1 MKIEKNISLKKYT
14 TIRIGGNAKVIY
26 FPENTNDLKKLEN
39 IFTKSDTLI
48 IGNGS
53 NIVFK
58 DSGYRNDLICLKRLK
73 KSLSTIGS
81 KNIYASAGT
90 SCARL
95 AKYAHNNHISGFEFL
110 HGIPGTI
117 GGSLKMNAGAFGS
130 EIWDLVEFITVVN
143 SKGKL
148 VKLSKKDFRVS
159 YRKVDMKRHKAFIDV
174 YFKFNKNKKFD
185 KKLLN
190 SFMNKRT
197 STQPINQWSSGCIFK
212 NPNGKV
218 SASKI
223 IDQAELTVSRV
234 GGIYVSKKHCN
245 YFIND
250 GTGTCKNLEDLIM
263 AIKKDILKQYNIK
276 IEKEVCIY

>member
-1 MKIEKNISLKKYT
+1 MKIEKNISLKRYT

-39 IFTKSDTLI
+39 IFIKSNTLI

-53 NIVFK
+53 NIVFS
-58 DSGYRNDLICLKRLK
+58 DNGYRNDLICLKRLK
-73 KSLSTIGS
+73 KSLSIIGS

-95 AKYAHNNHISGFEFL
+95 AKYAYNNHISGFEFL

-130 EIWDLVEFITVVN
+130 EIWDLVEFVTVIN

-190 SFMNKRT
+190 SLMNKRT
-197 STQPINQWSSGCIFK
+197 STQPINHWSSGCIFN

-223 IDQAELTVSRV
+223 IDQAELTISRI

-276 IEKEVCIY
+276 IEREVCIY

>member
-1 MKIEKNISLKKYT
+1 MKIEKNISLKRYT

-39 IFTKSDTLI
+39 IFIKSNTLI

-53 NIVFK
+53 NIVFR
-58 DSGYRNDLICLKRLK
+58 DNGYRNDLICLKRLK
-73 KSLSTIGS
+73 KSLSIIGS

-110 HGIPGTI
+110 HGIPGTV

-130 EIWDLVEFITVVN
+130 EIWDLVEFVTVIN

-159 YRKVDMKRHKAFIDV
+159 YRKVDM
-174 YFKFNKNKKFD
+174 
-185 KKLLN
+185 
-190 SFMNKRT
+190 
-197 STQPINQWSSGCIFK
+197 
-212 NPNGKV
+212 
-218 SASKI
+218 
-223 IDQAELTVSRV
+223 
-234 GGIYVSKKHCN
+234 
-245 YFIND
+245 
-250 GTGTCKNLEDLIM
+250 
-263 AIKKDILKQYNIK
+263 
-276 IEKEVCIY
+276 

>member
-95 AKYAHNNHISGFEFL
+95 AKYAHNNHIPGFEFL

-130 EIWDLVEFITVVN
+130 EIWDLVEFVTVVN
-143 SKGKL
+143 SKGRL
-148 VKLSKKDFRVS
+148 VKLSKKDFRVT
-159 YRKVDMKRHKAFIDV
+159 YR
-174 YFKFNKNKKFD
+174 
-185 KKLLN
+185 
-190 SFMNKRT
+190 
-197 STQPINQWSSGCIFK
+197 
-212 NPNGKV
+212 
-218 SASKI
+218 
-223 IDQAELTVSRV
+223 
-234 GGIYVSKKHCN
+234 
-245 YFIND
+245 
-250 GTGTCKNLEDLIM
+250 
-263 AIKKDILKQYNIK
+263 
-276 IEKEVCIY
+276 